1 MTEPKRKPKAAPPKA
16 AAAVRAPKAAAKP
29 PKADGMSAD
38 APQARKAAKAAEGV
52 EALRLKDLSDRVA
65 ELAGARKALVK
76 PVVEATLR
84 LLGEALEAGRAL
96 NLPPLGRA
104 RVSRSRA
111 TAKGAA
117 LTVKLKRGS
126 GQKAGAGPLAE
137 DAEQG

>member
-1 MTEPKRKPKAAPPKA
+1 MTEPKRKPKAA
-16 AAAVRAPKAAAKP
+16 APKAATKP
-29 PKADGMSAD
+29 PRADRKGAD
-38 APQARKAAKAAEGV
+38 APQAAKAADGV

-117 LTVKLKRGS
+117 LTVKLKRG
-126 GQKAGAGPLAE
+126 GAAKAGAGPLAE